1 MSDPLSRTKEIFSK
15 GISAAQQNLE
25 SKAKS
30 KRGLS
35 LQDKLTLEVMRLME
49 ASGYANPNSTIYG
62 GIRKSDDPSL
72 ILKAKSALNKL
83 TKEELI
89 ERLAIALLKIEDL
102 EDCLDQDQ
110 HRHDFLYAYFEN
122 NLKKQLTDTRT
133 KSAERSK
140 GKASVHTEK
149 YKLANITIEEM
160 VEDYG
165 TINASH
171 AREFYKRFDA
181 ACSKNKLEHQDSK
194 TKRNYFKKITGI
206 KSTRKNI

>member
-89 ERLAIALLKIEDL
+89 ERLAIAKHPLNHAAYQIN
-102 EDCLDQDQ
+102 
-110 HRHDFLYAYFEN
+110 HRVYRQPQLDFLSRAPRPSPQLQVNRMFPLKP
-122 NLKKQLTDTRT
+122 NL
-133 KSAERSK
+133 
-140 GKASVHTEK
+140 
-149 YKLANITIEEM
+149 
-160 VEDYG
+160 
-165 TINASH
+165 
-171 AREFYKRFDA
+171 
-181 ACSKNKLEHQDSK
+181 
-194 TKRNYFKKITGI
+194 
-206 KSTRKNI
+206 